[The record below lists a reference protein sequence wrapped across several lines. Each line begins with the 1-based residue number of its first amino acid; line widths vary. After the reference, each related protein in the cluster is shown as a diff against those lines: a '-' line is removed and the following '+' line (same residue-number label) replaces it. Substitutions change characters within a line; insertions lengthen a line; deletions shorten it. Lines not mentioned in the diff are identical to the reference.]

1 MDKLIYDSGFGILP
15 KNVMI
20 DTELSLQ
27 AKGLFAYFVSYAGN
41 SDNAFPSRSLIQHQ
55 LGIGKDTLTKYL
67 KELKLRGYVEVTQ
80 NTEKG
85 RFSNN
90 VYKLVPYTKNTASV
104 NTPSENTSTAD
115 VPTNINSINN
125 NNINKN
131 NSKYVSKKS
140 NQTYDE
146 NLSLIAKMYQEN
158 VGQIYPIIRSW
169 LIELSET
176 IEVSLFERAIEIC
189 IDRSNVT
196 PGYLKGILRKWT
208 NEGITTLEQLK
219 AKEIEYINKKG
230 QVNKKQQQPIAPTPK
245 VEDEEV
251 DADMLEEI
259 KRLEAMM
266 Y

>member
-90 VYKLVPYTKNTASV
+90 VYKLVPYPKNTASV
-104 NTPSENTSTAD
+104 NTPSENTSTAE
-115 VPTNINSINN
+115 VPTNN

-131 NSKYVSKKS
+131 NINKNNTSKYVSKKN
-140 NQTYDE
+140 NQTSDD
-146 NLSLIAKMYQEN
+146 NLSLIARMYQEN
-158 VGQIYPIIRSW
+158 IGQIYPINRGW

-176 IEVSLFERAIEIC
+176 IEASLFERAIEIC

-230 QVNKKQQQPIAPTPK
+230 QANKKQEQPITPITK
-245 VEDEEV
+245 IEEEV

-259 KRLEAMM
+259 KRLEEMM